1 MTSPLSPR
9 SGLRKDL
16 ALVATLIPDGSRVLD
31 LGCGSGNLLFHL
43 MHEQDCRGTG
53 VEIDDEKV
61 LAAIRLG
68 VPVIELDMNRE
79 LGDFADGSYDVVVLS
94 RTLQTVRYPDRVL
107 RQMARIAD
115 RLIVSVPNFGWYPHR
130 LRMLAGRLPMGK
142 DLPYNWYD
150 SPNVR
155 YTTLYDL
162 QVLFDEVGLVVEQV
176 IPLGAAGDPLK
187 VSPRWSNLLASTGVY
202 VLRPARA

>member
-1 MTSPLSPR
+1 MSEPNPT
-9 SGLRKDL
+9 LRKDL
-16 ALVATLIPDGSRVLD
+16 ALVASLIPDGSRVLD
-31 LGCGSGNLLFHL
+31 IGCGSGNLLSHL
-43 MHEQDCRGTG
+43 MQQQGCRGTG
-53 VEIDDEKV
+53 VEIDPEKV

-68 VPVIELDMNRE
+68 VPVIELDINHE
-79 LGDFADGSYDVVVLS
+79 LDEFSNDSYDLVVLS

-107 RQMARIAD
+107 RHMSRIAD

-155 YTTLYDL
+155 YTTLRDL
-162 QVLFDEVGLVVEQV
+162 QVLFDEVGLVVERT
-176 IPLGAAGDPLK
+176 IPLGTTGDPLRIA
-187 VSPRWSNLLASTGVY
+187 PRWSNLLASTGVY
-202 VLRPARA
+202 VLRPAKA